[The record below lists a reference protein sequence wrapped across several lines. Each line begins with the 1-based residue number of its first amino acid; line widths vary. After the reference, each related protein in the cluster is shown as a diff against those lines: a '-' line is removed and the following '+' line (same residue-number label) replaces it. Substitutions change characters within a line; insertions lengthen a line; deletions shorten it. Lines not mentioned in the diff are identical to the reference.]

1 MNIYHIAF
9 NMSDFVFANPVKTP
23 SIDTDQKYMDKFN
36 LSKDEVSRIELI
48 GNTLASDSCSTTSVV
63 ITETKDNI
71 WSVHIVPSMYV
82 VADSLH
88 EVIKQYIDGAA
99 TINPDRC
106 LVKFQLAKKVYAQ
119 CLVQWLQ
126 DYNVVIKEFSY
137 PIDSFII

>member
-1 MNIYHIAF
+1 
-9 NMSDFVFANPVKTP
+9 MSDFLFANPVKKP
-23 SIDTDQKYMDKFN
+23 PVDPDQKYMDKFN

-48 GNTLASDSCSTTSVV
+48 GNTLASDLCSTNSVV
-63 ITETKDNI
+63 ITETEDNL
-71 WSVHIVPSMYV
+71 WSVHIVPSMYA
-82 VADSLH
+82 VADDLH

-137 PIDSFII
+137 PIDGFII